1 MAVRDSELAKPI
13 RMILSDVDGVL
24 SDGHITFDNAGI
36 ETKSFHVRDG
46 QGIKLWMQSKLK
58 FGILTSRNSNIVKI
72 RAAELG
78 IVILRQGFSE
88 KLPAALEI
96 FRQENIDPSEV
107 CYIGD
112 DLPDLPVMH
121 HVGLPVAV
129 ADAVPEVKSAAKWTM
144 QTAGGEGA
152 VRELIERLLKAKRL
166 WEDLVPKKF
175 L

>member
-1 MAVRDSELAKPI
+1 MANRDSQLAQPI

-24 SDGHITFDNAGI
+24 TDGAITYDNAGV

-46 QGIKLWMQSKLK
+46 YGIKLWMQAGMQ
-58 FGILTSRNSNIVKI
+58 FGILTSRNSNVVKI

-78 IVILRQGFSE
+78 IPILRQGFAE
-88 KLPAALEI
+88 KLPAALDV
-96 FRQENIDPSEV
+96 FKTAAVDPAEV

-121 HVGLPVAV
+121 HVGLSVAV
-129 ADAVPEVKSAAKWTM
+129 ADAVAEVRATATWTL
-144 QTAGGEGA
+144 QTPGGAGA
-152 VRELIERLLKAKRL
+152 VRELVERLLKAKNL
-166 WEDLVPKKF
+166 WEDLIPKKF